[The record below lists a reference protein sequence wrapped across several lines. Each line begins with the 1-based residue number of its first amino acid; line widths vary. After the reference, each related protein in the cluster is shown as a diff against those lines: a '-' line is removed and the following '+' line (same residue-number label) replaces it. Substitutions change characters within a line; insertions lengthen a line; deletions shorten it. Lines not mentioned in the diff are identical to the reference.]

1 MREFFREIVHALEA
15 GQPAELVSVAA
26 SEGSTPRGGGAMMAV
41 FPGGRTTGTIGGG
54 NVEFECQRL
63 AAELLEQQADALRQF
78 RFVQGD
84 AASLGMVCGGG
95 VTVQLQYLPAGDAHT
110 IAVLRDLIEA
120 GGGDRNTWLL
130 RRIQGERVT
139 AMGLADRSG
148 VRHLDAPPAHLEDL
162 LKSEAVFAEGWLAGH
177 VSQAL
182 VPVLADLGFR
192 SVVYDDRPEFADPAL
207 FPGAERTLCGDFT
220 RLTEQVTVTPEDY
233 VVVMTRGHQADY
245 EVLTQVLRS
254 GAKYL
259 GCIGSKRKLA
269 LCRDRLLE
277 AGFTEAEYSRLH
289 APIGLAIGAQTP
301 AEIAVSVAAEMIAVR
316 AGLDPRRRD
325 TQKSLPKRG
334 ESLQTAAGP

>member
-26 SEGSTPRGGGAMMAV
+26 SEGSTPRGAGAMMAV

-63 AAELLEQQADALRQF
+63 AAELLERQADALRQF

-162 LKSEAVFAEGWLAGH
+162 LKSEAVFAEGWLAIPAVKAGRTYIFGGGH

-192 SVVYDDRPEFADPAL
+192 PVVYDDRPEFANPAL

-220 RLTEQVTVTPEDY
+220 RLT
-233 VVVMTRGHQADY
+233 
-245 EVLTQVLRS
+245 
-254 GAKYL
+254 
-259 GCIGSKRKLA
+259 
-269 LCRDRLLE
+269 
-277 AGFTEAEYSRLH
+277 
-289 APIGLAIGAQTP
+289 
-301 AEIAVSVAAEMIAVR
+301 
-316 AGLDPRRRD
+316 
-325 TQKSLPKRG
+325 
-334 ESLQTAAGP
+334 